1 LAQAGSLSRRV
12 LVVIRVQ
19 LSAIMACSFVPMVM
33 AAWVGAAFADVL
45 AAGTAAAADVVGN
58 AAAQPPQ
65 EHTPGLR
72 LTRMTNTTVEER
84 RLKPWEDSAKIV
96 VKCNDG
102 TSTIRDCGEGTCVPA
117 VNTCLCKDDWYTTE
131 ANKPCKTKKKSRTT
145 AILLHVF
152 VGNFGAGAFY
162 LGWTAYG
169 VATLLMCLVPCVC
182 ICVLVCG
189 GIASGDEK
197 GGLAALAPVIQ
208 CCFGIASMG
217 LWIAVIVYIADGE
230 SRDSDNVPLS

>member
-1 LAQAGSLSRRV
+1 
-12 LVVIRVQ
+12 LVVIPVQ

-33 AAWVGAAFADVL
+33 AVWVGAAFADVL

-58 AAAQPPQ
+58 DAAQPPQ
-65 EHTPGLR
+65 ERTPGLR

-96 VKCNDG
+96 VQCNDG
-102 TSTIRDCGEGTCVPA
+102 TSTKSCGEGTCNNDNCVC
-117 VNTCLCKDDWYTTE
+117 NDDWYTTE
-131 ANKPCKTKKKSRTT
+131 ESKPCNTKKKSRTT